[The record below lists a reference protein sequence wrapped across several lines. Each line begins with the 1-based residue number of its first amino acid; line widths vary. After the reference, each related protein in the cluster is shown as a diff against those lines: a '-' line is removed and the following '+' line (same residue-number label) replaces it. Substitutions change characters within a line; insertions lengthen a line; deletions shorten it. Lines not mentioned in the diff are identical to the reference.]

1 MLRIKKFS
9 NIVIVIG
16 ISLILLISCGPK
28 HESANIKII
37 KKDGTKTHYNIIVL
51 DKDQH
56 IMITK
61 YVNDEQVEIWDA
73 LDFTTQNGKMI
84 MEDSDGKH
92 HYQLSFNQDNFEI
105 LVTEM

>member
-1 MLRIKKFS
+1 
-9 NIVIVIG
+9 
-16 ISLILLISCGPK
+16 
-28 HESANIKII
+28 
-37 KKDGTKTHYNIIVL
+37 
-51 DKDQH
+51 
-56 IMITK
+56 MITK